1 MHYRAIIFDFDGT
14 IADTLE
20 HTRCIYNQLAS
31 DYSLSRVEAHE
42 MQQLRDFSLSEL
54 LKHLDISKFRVPS
67 LLSRGT
73 AMLRERIAEIP
84 IIPGI
89 AAVIPEL
96 RRRTET
102 FGILTSNATENVNLF
117 LDTHGLREHF
127 TFVSS
132 TSKLTGKSKHL
143 KAIRKT
149 FSLRAEEMLYI
160 GDELRDVKASQKAG
174 IPIAAVTWGFNSRES
189 LTAEKPNFV
198 FNHPKDFMSLLKPH
212 KTAKSPE

>member
-14 IADTLE
+14 LADTLE
-20 HTRCIYNQLAS
+20 QTRCIYNQLAS
-31 DYSLSRVEAHE
+31 DYSLRPIESHE
-42 MQQLRDFSLSEL
+42 METLRNFSLSEL

-84 IIPGI
+84 IIPGM

-102 FGILTSNATENVNLF
+102 FGVLTSNSTENVNLF
-117 LDTHGLREHF
+117 LDTYGLRDHF

-132 TSKLTGKSKHL
+132 TSKLTGKAKHL

-149 FSLRAEEMLYI
+149 FSLQAHEMLYV
-160 GDELRDVKASQKAG
+160 GDEIRDVKASQKAG
-174 IPIAAVTWGFNSRES
+174 IAVAAVTWGFNSRES
-189 LTAEKPNFV
+189 LHAHDPTHMIEDP
-198 FNHPKDFMSLLKPH
+198 PQLLELRR
-212 KTAKSPE
+212 A

>member
-31 DYSLSRVEAHE
+31 DYSLRRVEAHE
-42 MQQLRDFSLSEL
+42 MELLRDFSLSEL
-54 LKHLDISKFRVPS
+54 LKHLDISKLRVPS

-73 AMLRERIAEIP
+73 ALLRERIAEIP

-96 RRRTET
+96 RSRTET
-102 FGILTSNATENVNLF
+102 FGILTSNATENVHLF

-132 TSKLTGKSKHL
+132 TSKLTGKAKHL

-149 FSLRAEEMLYI
+149 FSLRPEEMLYV
-160 GDELRDVKASQKAG
+160 GDEIRDVKASHKAG
-174 IPIAAVTWGFNSRES
+174 IAVAAVSWGFNSRQALHACDPTHLIDE
-189 LTAEKPNFV
+189 P
-198 FNHPKDFMSLLKPH
+198 HHLLELRKR
-212 KTAKSPE
+212 

>member
-14 IADTLE
+14 LADTLE
-20 HTRCIYNQLAS
+20 HTRCIYNQLAL
-31 DYSLSRVEAHE
+31 DYSLRPIESHE
-42 MQQLRDFSLSEL
+42 METLRNFSLSEL

-84 IIPGI
+84 IIPGM

-102 FGILTSNATENVNLF
+102 FGVLTSNSTENVNLF
-117 LDTHGLREHF
+117 LDTHGLRDHF

-132 TSKLTGKSKHL
+132 TSKLTGKAKHL

-149 FSLRAEEMLYI
+149 FSLQAHEMLYV
-160 GDELRDVKASQKAG
+160 GDEIRDVKASQKAG
-174 IPIAAVTWGFNSRES
+174 IAVAAVTWGFNSRES
-189 LTAEKPNFV
+189 LLAHDPTHMIEDP
-198 FNHPKDFMSLLKPH
+198 PQLLELRR
-212 KTAKSPE
+212 A

>member
-14 IADTLE
+14 LADTLE
-20 HTRCIYNQLAS
+20 QTRCIYNQLAP
-31 DYSLSRVEAHE
+31 DYGLRHVESHE
-42 MQQLRDFSLSEL
+42 LDSLRDFSLSDL

-73 AMLRERIAEIP
+73 ALLRERIAETP

-89 AAVIPEL
+89 AAIIPAL
-96 RRRTET
+96 RARTEP

-117 LDTHGLREHF
+117 LDTHDLRKYF

-132 TSKLTGKSKHL
+132 TSKLTGKAKHL

-149 FSLRAEEMLYI
+149 FSLHASEMLYV
-160 GDELRDVKASQKAG
+160 GDEIRDVKASHKAG
-174 IPIAAVTWGFNSRES
+174 IAVAAVTWGFNSRSS
-189 LTAEKPNFV
+189 LKSSDPT
-198 FNHPKDFMSLLKPH
+198 HLIDDPKQLLEVRRK
-212 KTAKSPE
+212 

>member
-1 MHYRAIIFDFDGT
+1 MNYRAIIFDFDGT

-20 HTRCIYNQLAS
+20 HSRCIYNQLAG
-31 DYSLSRVEAHE
+31 DHGLRTVESHE
-42 MQQLRDFSLSEL
+42 LETLRDFSLSEL

-73 AMLRERIAEIP
+73 ALLRERIAEIP

-132 TSKLTGKSKHL
+132 TSKLTGKAKHL

-149 FSLRAEEMLYI
+149 FSLRAEEMLYV
-160 GDELRDVKASQKAG
+160 GDEIRDVKASHKAG
-174 IPIAAVTWGFNSRES
+174 IAVAAVTWGFNSRNALHASDPTHLIDDPMHMLE
-189 LTAEKPNFV
+189 LRRK
-198 FNHPKDFMSLLKPH
+198 
-212 KTAKSPE
+212 